1 MLKTK
6 VLIFT
11 KPMFSYF
18 LSLKIFTHILSASF
32 SLILCEIC
40 ENLAICY
47 SLLKCG
53 IVRSKIIKI
62 SIIMLAII
70 KYKRFYSIIIN
81 IQGWFICIIHI
92 PIIKSQAFLSS
103 WIVSFYFYIGKKFN
117 SIAINFNREILIAT

>member
-1 MLKTK
+1 MLKLLKNFKTINIKYSNDILLSMLKTK

-53 IVRSKIIKI
+53 IERSKIIKI

-70 KYKRFYSIIIN
+70 KYKRFYSIILN
-81 IQGWFICIIHI
+81 IQG
-92 PIIKSQAFLSS
+92 
-103 WIVSFYFYIGKKFN
+103 
-117 SIAINFNREILIAT
+117 